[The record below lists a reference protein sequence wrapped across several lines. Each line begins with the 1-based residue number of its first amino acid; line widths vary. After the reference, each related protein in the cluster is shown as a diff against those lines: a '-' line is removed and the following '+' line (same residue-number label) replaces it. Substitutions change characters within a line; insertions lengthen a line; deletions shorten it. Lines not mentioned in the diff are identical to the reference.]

1 MNEREKLQTC
11 LANSLPLKLAH
22 HLLVSHT
29 DKYSTTSLVNC
40 VHSKTERKKK
50 MNNLEVKKRKNS
62 LIYNGSSKVMAIL
75 VVKYNCLVASMFF
88 SKPSING
95 SGFFNQLPN

>member
-29 DKYSTTSLVNC
+29 DKYSTKEIQIIFGLFLFIPMYSQASSSQMKSVTQPPALLAGWEESLGTYMQLVAI
-40 VHSKTERKKK
+40 HR
-50 MNNLEVKKRKNS
+50 NS
-62 LIYNGSSKVMAIL
+62 LYAI
-75 VVKYNCLVASMFF
+75 
-88 SKPSING
+88 
-95 SGFFNQLPN
+95 